1 MFTGI
6 IEETGKIKRIDH
18 GIRSSRLAV
27 SAGKIL
33 EGTRVGDSINTD
45 GVCLTVTDLAT
56 DSFMADV
63 MPETMRRTAFH
74 LLRTGHKVNLERS
87 LRLSD
92 RLGGH
97 LVSGHIDGI
106 GIIRRMQK
114 EENAVRIHISAGK
127 EILRYIVEKGSVAV
141 NGISLTV
148 ADVDDRGFDVWIIPH
163 TQSMTSLKEKKEGDL
178 LNIEC
183 DLVAK
188 YLEKLAGKDPMPGK
202 ISMEFLAENGFL

>member
-18 GIRSSRLAV
+18 GIRSPRLAV

-33 EGTRVGDSINTD
+33 EGTSVGDSINTD

-97 LVSGHIDGI
+97 LVSGHIDGT

-148 ADVDDRGFDVWIIPH
+148 ADVDDRGFDVWIIAH
-163 TQSMTSLKEKKEGDL
+163 TQSITSLKEKKEGDL